1 MTEEDFAELGRI
13 QQQAYEL
20 RQQISHLKK
29 FLQVASECDT
39 VEVHL
44 EAGINEAHC
53 HGFFPASGD
62 AKRTVLTLAGD
73 RLTELRREFDALP
86 SPSGAAR

>member
-1 MTEEDFAELGRI
+1 MTEEDFAALGRI

-20 RQQISHLKK
+20 RQQITHLKK

-39 VEVHL
+39 VEVHM

-53 HGFFPASGD
+53 HGFFQASGGD
-62 AKRTVLTLAGD
+62 KQAILRLATH
-73 RLTELRREFDALP
+73 RLAELCREFDALP
-86 SPSGAAR
+86 SPSGIAR

>member
-1 MTEEDFAELGRI
+1 MTEEDFAALGRI

-20 RQQISHLKK
+20 RQQITHLKK

-39 VEVHL
+39 VEVSV

-53 HGFFPASGD
+53 NGFFPASGA
-62 AKRTVLTLAGD
+62 AKQAVLSLAKD

-86 SPSGAAR
+86 SPSGVAR